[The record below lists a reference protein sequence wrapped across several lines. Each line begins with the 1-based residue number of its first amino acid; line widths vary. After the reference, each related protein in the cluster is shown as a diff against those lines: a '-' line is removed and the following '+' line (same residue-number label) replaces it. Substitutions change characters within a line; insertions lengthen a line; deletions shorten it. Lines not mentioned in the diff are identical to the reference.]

1 MNIPARIIARNNTF
15 ELTARSFSYSEA
27 EEYSQV
33 TVTRLDHKPM
43 AGNDEAECNA
53 LIELFNEPAWGS
65 C

>member
-1 MNIPARIIARNNTF
+1 MNIPAKVIATNKTF
-15 ELTARSFSYSEA
+15 ELTAHQLSY
-27 EEYSQV
+27 EEYGQV